1 MEQRRWREERAETPL
16 AALGA
21 TVTGTG
27 TGAGTETGTGRL
39 HWPWSPPSFSSP
51 QHWHVRTLLQEYLT
65 GMALLAGLSPTPIV
79 AIFGSA
85 RTTLDHP
92 HYRAA
97 YETARL
103 LAQAGF
109 AIITG
114 GGPGIMEA
122 ANRGARE
129 GGARSI
135 GLPIRLAREE
145 RPNAYLDVAIPFTQ
159 FAPRKAA
166 FLAAASAFVIFP
178 GGLGTLDELF
188 EALCAMQA
196 GHLARLPLIL
206 YGSAFWDGLIA
217 FLRERLAQ
225 AGLIDASDLH
235 LLAVADAPA
244 EAVSL
249 VAGAHV
255 VAEAEPATEPL
266 SPLRQQQGQEQE
278 QEVAL

>member
-1 MEQRRWREERAETPL
+1 MTHLMTTHTGSLPRPQKRARQAASAAWTVLWQQMQTLPASQQAELLSLMQEIVRGLLTLPPDLPPL
-16 AALGA
+16 VAFYGS
-21 TVTGTG
+21 T
-27 TGAGTETGTGRL
+27 RL
-39 HWPWSPPSFSSP
+39 ADDDP
-51 QHWHVRTLLQEYLT
+51 L
-65 GMALLAGLSPTPIV
+65 
-79 AIFGSA
+79 
-85 RTTLDHP
+85 
-92 HYRAA
+92 YRAA